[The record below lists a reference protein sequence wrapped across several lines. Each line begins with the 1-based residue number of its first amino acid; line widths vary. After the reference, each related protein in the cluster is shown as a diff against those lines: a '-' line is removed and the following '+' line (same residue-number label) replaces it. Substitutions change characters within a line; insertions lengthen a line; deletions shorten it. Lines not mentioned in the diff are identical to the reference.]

1 MTRTLLLTVVIGAA
15 SVVVMAQGGVNLV
28 ADRTFAAGVGRIN
41 DVAFSSDGRLLA
53 VVGVNGGVAIW
64 DTQTGTAIRQVP
76 GRGEPTTR
84 VAFGATGNSVAIG
97 SERGGVSLIDLRSG
111 QGREVAHHSKA
122 VTSLALS
129 PDAAVGASGDASG
142 DLFVWPAMGSG
153 SAEPLREDTKHDAI
167 VFLAFTTP
175 TTLVSITKDLR
186 IVTWDVSKK
195 RSLRRG
201 TVQLESV
208 GREAAF
214 SSAGIDGTATQ
225 LVVASQYISA
235 PRGGVLANG
244 PASPGDLK
252 RTNVLIPYGLES
264 GIAADPVALGDYLAE
279 HVGLSPG
286 ACYAVM
292 SSNYRDQGRLHVWS
306 LVRQGQDVA
315 RVDLPARPVAA
326 TIDPTGLYAAAAL
339 PNGDVRTFRLSGATA
354 ADCTRLRQSQQ
365 VAANGATPR
374 IVTGSTATPLFTAGT
389 GFKVAVL
396 RFDTGGVDAY
406 LGDGLSQMIAG
417 QLANSPSVVVVERAD
432 VEAIVKEMQLQRS
445 GLTAADAVRIGRG
458 LNTQKVLLGS
468 VTRFGDTTYVLQA
481 RVVDVET
488 QQVQGSRE
496 VTCESCKE
504 QDLPRAID
512 ALRRLIVP

>member
-1 MTRTLLLTVVIGAA
+1 MTRTLLVAVVIGAA
-15 SVVVMAQGGVNLV
+15 SAVVMSQGGVNLV

-53 VVGVNGGVAIW
+53 VVGVSGGVAVW
-64 DTQTGTAIRQVP
+64 DTQTGTAVRQVA
-76 GRGEPTTR
+76 GRGEATTR
-84 VAFGATGNSVAIG
+84 VAFGANGNAVAVG
-97 SERGGVSLIDLRSG
+97 GERGAVSVIDLRSG
-111 QGREVAHHSKA
+111 QPKDVARHSKA

-129 PDAAVGASGDASG
+129 PDASVGASGDASG
-142 DLFVWPAMGSG
+142 DLLVWPANGPG

-214 SSAGIDGTATQ
+214 SAAGIDGTATQ

-252 RTNVLIPYGLES
+252 RTNVLIPYGVDS

-279 HVGLSPG
+279 HIGLSPG

-315 RVDLPARPVAA
+315 RVDLPGRPVAA

-339 PNGDVRTFRLSGATA
+339 PSGEVRTFRLSGATA
-354 ADCTRLRQSQQ
+354 TDCTRLRQSQR
-365 VAANGATPR
+365 VAATDSTPR
-374 IVTGSTATPLFTAGT
+374 ITAGSADTPLFTAGT
-389 GFKVAVL
+389 SFKVAVL
-396 RFDTGGVDAY
+396 RFDTFGVDAY
-406 LGDGLSQMIAG
+406 LGDGLSQMIG
-417 QLANSPSVVVVERAD
+417 GKLVDSSIVVVERAA

-445 GLTAADAVRIGRG
+445 GLTASDAARIGRG

-481 RVVDVET
+481 RIVDVET

-496 VTCESCKE
+496 VRCDNCKE
-504 QDLPRAID
+504 QDLPGAID
-512 ALRRLIVP
+512 ILRRLIVP